1 MFLYPNFA
9 KFDDVGAAENLNVSV
24 PQLREFRCG
33 DRRNLRISSAT
44 IGLKI
49 VRFFSFWE
57 CVRCGGLCWA
67 ELLRDC
73 EVILRQEVFSQR
85 IWGKIHQQR

>member
-1 MFLYPNFA
+1 MFLYRKYA
-9 KFDDVGAAENLNVSV
+9 ICDVGAAENLNVSV

-49 VRFFSFWE
+49 VRFFLILGMRAMRRS
-57 CVRCGGLCWA
+57 
-67 ELLRDC
+67 LLGR
-73 EVILRQEVFSQR
+73 VVS
-85 IWGKIHQQR
+85 